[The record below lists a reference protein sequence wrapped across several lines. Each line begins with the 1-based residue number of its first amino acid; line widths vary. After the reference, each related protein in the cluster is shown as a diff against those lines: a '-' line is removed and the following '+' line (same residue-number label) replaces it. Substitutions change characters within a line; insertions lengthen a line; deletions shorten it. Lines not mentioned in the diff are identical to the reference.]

1 MAVSTGVDLRE
12 AEPGEVPVLR
22 RLMQLYLYELG
33 TLDGWDIG
41 ADGLYGDAQRIENF
55 WTEPERRSYLVRVD
69 GALAGFAL
77 VRRGTRFAGP
87 AAHQISE
94 FFILAK
100 HRRRGIGAEV
110 ARRLFDR
117 FPGRW
122 EVAQMLS
129 NGPAQ
134 AFWRVVIGRYTDGRF
149 EDGERSLGTW
159 RGRVQHFTG
168 GASSSRVG
176 RST

>member
-1 MAVSTGVDLRE
+1 MTVCASLELRE
-12 AEPGEVPVLR
+12 AEPGDILVLR

-41 ADGLYGDAQRIENF
+41 ADGLYGDALRIEGL
-55 WTEPERRSYLVRVD
+55 WTEPERRSFLVRVD
-69 GALAGFAL
+69 AALAGFAL

-87 AAHQISE
+87 EAHEISE
-94 FFILAK
+94 FFILARY
-100 HRRRGIGAEV
+100 RRRGIGAEV

-122 EVAQMLS
+122 EVAQLAS
-129 NGPAQ
+129 NTPAQ

-149 EDGERSLGTW
+149 EDRERSLGTW
-159 RGRVQHFTG
+159 RGRVQHFTAG
-168 GASSSRVG
+168 
-176 RST
+176 TIQ